1 MWVVVV
7 GFAAQRL
14 IQRRGRL
21 VVGYDYDES
30 ATAEGLQK
38 CLMETGVTSVGVP
51 AASAAAVIKLA
62 TSDDW
67 RAVEAAVRKSRPMFR
82 VSGDG
87 FAVTVD
93 DEQKPVEVVVP
104 YHLGL
109 KALPVPFSVRAAM
122 AGLTVMEAR
131 NSVVDVVQCAHAG
144 CHNVTSTR
152 AGRCFYHLTSD
163 TDDVVL
169 VCLTVCL

>member
-1 MWVVVV
+1 MVV

-87 FAVTVD
+87 FTVTVD
-93 DEQKPVEVVVP
+93 EEQKPVEVVVP
-104 YHLGL
+104 HHLGL
-109 KALPVPFSVRAAM
+109 KALPVSLRRPRCLG
-122 AGLTVMEAR
+122 GLDCDGG
-131 NSVVDVVQCAHAG
+131 SQLSG
-144 CHNVTSTR
+144 C
-152 AGRCFYHLTSD
+152 D
-163 TDDVVL
+163 P
-169 VCLTVCL
+169 VCT

>member
-1 MWVVVV
+1 MGCGVC
-7 GFAAQRL
+7 GSQGL

-30 ATAEGLQK
+30 ATAEGLQQ
-38 CLMETGVTSVGVP
+38 CLTETGVTSVCVP

-62 TSDDW
+62 PSDDW

-93 DEQKPVEVVVP
+93 EEQKPVEVVVP
-104 YHLGL
+104 HHLGL
-109 KALPVPFSVRAAM
+109 KALPVPAASALPWRA
-122 AGLTVMEAR
+122 
-131 NSVVDVVQCAHAG
+131 
-144 CHNVTSTR
+144 
-152 AGRCFYHLTSD
+152 
-163 TDDVVL
+163 
-169 VCLTVCL
+169 

>member
-7 GFAAQRL
+7 AFAAQGL

-30 ATAEGLQK
+30 ATAEGLQQ
-38 CLMETGVTSVGVP
+38 CLTETGVTSVCVP

-62 TSDDW
+62 PSDDW

-93 DEQKPVEVVVP
+93 EEQQPVEVVVP
-104 YHLGL
+104 HHLGL
-109 KALPVPFSVRAAM
+109 KALPVPFGVRAAL
-122 AGLTVMEAR
+122 AGLTVMEAP
-131 NSVVDVVQCAHAG
+131 NSVDVIQCAHEG
-144 CHNVTSTR
+144 CNNVTSTR
-152 AGRCFYHLTSD
+152 AGRCYYHLCRD
-163 TDDVVL
+163 ADDVV
-169 VCLTVCL
+169 

>member
-1 MWVVVV
+1 M
-7 GFAAQRL
+7 
-14 IQRRGRL
+14 
-21 VVGYDYDES
+21 
-30 ATAEGLQK
+30 
-38 CLMETGVTSVGVP
+38 TSVCVP

-62 TSDDW
+62 PSDDW

-82 VSGDG
+82 VSVDG

-131 NSVVDVVQCAHAG
+131 NSVDIVQCAHAG

-152 AGRCFYHLTSD
+152 AGRCYYHLST
-163 TDDVVL
+163 L
-169 VCLTVCL
+169 